1 MGVYALRDVFS
12 TTDGDIVIDSKGD
25 LKLAE
30 SIESISGVANFI
42 IRTDRGEYVPDN
54 RVGAD
59 LGSFIGS
66 NMTYTLTDEMESNLI
81 QNLTKFAIARSDL
94 QIHAFPLS
102 HEEVGIIIGYGGVYI
117 DKDGNV
123 MDTTTHVLKYTF
135 PYLEGGPI
143 SAS

>member
-1 MGVYALRDVFS
+1 MGVYALRDVYG
-12 TTDGDIVIDSKGD
+12 TTSGDIVIGSNGD
-25 LKLAE
+25 LQLAE
-30 SIESISGVANFI
+30 SDESLSGVANFI

-59 LGSFIGS
+59 LGSFIGER
-66 NMTYTLTDEMESNLI
+66 MTSMTINEIESNLI

-94 QIHAFPLS
+94 QVHAVPLS
-102 HEEVGIIIGYGGVYI
+102 HEEVGIIVGYGGLYI

-123 MDTTTHVLKYTF
+123 MDTTTHVLNYTF